1 MGGMPILSVIL
12 AYHSHHGSALAA
24 DIVLAAFVVDTALG
38 LPIYWSPFFVV
49 GVIGLAR
56 PTNVED
62 GLSSIWWIVIWI
74 VIWISILWKFS
85 WETCFLTKFASS
97 GLPLLVIF
105 G

>member
-1 MGGMPILSVIL
+1 MPILSVIV

-24 DIVLAAFVVDTALG
+24 EIVLAAFVVDTALG

-49 GVIGLAR
+49 GVIGLAH

-62 GLSSIWWIVIWI
+62 GLRWWIV
-74 VIWISILWKFS
+74 VWISVLWKFS

>member
-1 MGGMPILSVIL
+1 MPILSVIV

-24 DIVLAAFVVDTALG
+24 DILLAAFVIDTALG

-56 PTNVED
+56 PTNGED
-62 GLSSIWWIVIWI
+62 GLRWWIAIWIVIWI
-74 VIWISILWKFS
+74 VIWISVLWKFS
-85 WETCFLTKFASS
+85 WETCFLMKFASS